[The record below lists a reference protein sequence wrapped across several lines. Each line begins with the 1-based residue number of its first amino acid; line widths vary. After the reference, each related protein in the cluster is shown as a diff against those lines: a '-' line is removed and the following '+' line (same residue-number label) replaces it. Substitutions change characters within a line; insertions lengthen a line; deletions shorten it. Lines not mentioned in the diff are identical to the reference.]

1 MANYLPMPP
10 YDELS
15 RLLKYDPYVG
25 AGTWLVS
32 PSNRVQKGAFAGHL
46 HHDGYIYIKHKSKQY
61 KAHRLFWFLQTG
73 HDPGILTIDHI
84 DQNKSNNKFL
94 NLRLATQSQQNCNT
108 TKRCN
113 NSSGHKGVH
122 FCKKRQKYEAY
133 IKIDK
138 KKINLGRYKTFKEA
152 VAARQAKE
160 LELFGEFSP
169 LHRLNNDKLLPDHDE
184 QQLSVF
190 WHPSFRGRP
199 ADCKGFGQQHAD
211 SNSVPRAAG
220 IC

>member
-1 MANYLPMPP
+1 MPP

-15 RLLKYDPYVG
+15 RHLSYDPFTG
-25 AGTWLVS
+25 SGTWLTFRA
-32 PSNRVQKGAFAGHL
+32 SNAQKGAFAGSL
-46 HHDGYIYIKHKSKQY
+46 KRNGYIYINYKSKHY

-73 HDPGILTIDHI
+73 HDPGELTIDHI
-84 DQNKSNNKFL
+84 DGNKSNNKFL
-94 NLRLATQSQQNCNT
+94 NLRLATQSQQICNT
-108 TKRCN
+108 TKRCD
-113 NSSGHKGVH
+113 NSSGHRGVS
-122 FCKKRQKYEAY
+122 FVKRRQKYRAY

-138 KKINLGRYKTFKEA
+138 KQLSLGYYKTFKEA

-199 ADCKGFGQQHAD
+199 ADCKGFGQQHVD

-220 IC
+220 LC